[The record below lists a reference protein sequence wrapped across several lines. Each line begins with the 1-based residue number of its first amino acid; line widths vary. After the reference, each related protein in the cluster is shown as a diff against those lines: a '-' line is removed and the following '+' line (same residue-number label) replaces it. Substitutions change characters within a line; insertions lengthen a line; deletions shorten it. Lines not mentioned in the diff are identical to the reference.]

1 MLIVEKEDGVR
12 FPMRYSDISKKAV
25 TFTAQPKLKK
35 AAIKKP
41 INNQIKTL
49 FE

>member
-1 MLIVEKEDGVR
+1 MLIVEKEDGTR
-12 FPMRYSDISKKAV
+12 FPMRYTNTSKEV
-25 TFTAQPKLKK
+25 TTFTAQPKLKK